1 MKKIYSLALLLGLT
15 FSSCNDNFLD
25 ITPID
30 RYSDAIVWTDE
41 ALVTAFVNNIYEGQ
55 KWGFHTVMLS
65 SLCDESMEV
74 WSWESQPVV
83 QSELSP
89 SYQGILAPNFWIMTF
104 QNITW
109 NSLYKNIRA
118 CNMFLE
124 NVKKY
129 ELQGE
134 AIERLH
140 GEVLYLRGYF
150 YYWLL
155 IQWGG
160 VPLIDKTFTPEDE
173 LKVSRNT
180 FKETVDFIVKDLD
193 DAASLLPLS
202 GDKARATKGAAL
214 ALKSRVLLYAASDLY
229 VSQSQWAVGYEHPE
243 LVGYVD
249 GDQRER
255 WENAK
260 KAAKDVID
268 LGIYHLYG
276 EGQQWATPDEAV
288 ANYVNIFL
296 CHNSDEDIML
306 QYYDLVNHNSDDF
319 QLPRVGLFNSPNGFH
334 GWGGNTPT
342 GQLVDSYEMSDG
354 TKFSWSNPA
363 QAMHPYEN
371 RDPRFYACILYD
383 GAHWRE
389 RPDDTVDADPNG
401 IVQTGF
407 YQQADGS
414 YTAGL
419 DTRQGPIE
427 DWNGTYTGYYMRK
440 FLDPS
445 VNHQYDKQ
453 LFPWRQ
459 IRYAEVLLNY
469 AEACLELGEEEEA
482 RKYINMIRKR
492 AGMPDI
498 PSTEIGK
505 ELMDRYRNERKIE
518 LAYEQHRYFDIR
530 RWMIAP
536 EVIQPAQGIDIRYS
550 YGSQDPVYSV
560 IEVQERKW
568 NNKAYFLPIYLDE
581 INKNDLL
588 IQNPGY

>member
-160 VPLIDKTFTPEDE
+160 VPLIDKTFTPEEE

-363 QAMHPYEN
+363 QAIHPYEN

-389 RPDDTVDADPNG
+389 RPDDTVDADPDG

-498 PSTEIGK
+498 PSTETGK
-505 ELMDRYRNERKIE
+505 ELMDHYRNERKIE

-530 RWMIAP
+530 RWMIAS
-536 EVIQPAQGIDIRYS
+536 EVIQPAQGIDIRYP

>member
-173 LKVSRNT
+173 LKVSRNA

-363 QAMHPYEN
+363 QAIHPYEN

-389 RPDDTVDADPNG
+389 RPDDTVDADPDG

-498 PSTEIGK
+498 PSTETGK
-505 ELMDRYRNERKIE
+505 ELMDHYRNERKIE

-536 EVIQPAQGIDIRYS
+536 EVIQPAQGIDIRYP

>member
-160 VPLIDKTFTPEDE
+160 VPLIDKTFTPEEE

-363 QAMHPYEN
+363 QAIHPYEN

-389 RPDDTVDADPNG
+389 RPDDTVDADPDG

-498 PSTEIGK
+498 PSTETGK
-505 ELMDRYRNERKIE
+505 ELMDHYRNERKIE

-536 EVIQPAQGIDIRYS
+536 EVIQPAQGIDIRYP

>member
-15 FSSCNDNFLD
+15 FASCNDNFLD

-41 ALVTAFVNNIYEGQ
+41 SLVTAFVNNIYEGQ

-354 TKFSWSNPA
+354 TKFSWSNPV

-389 RPDDTVDADPNG
+389 RPDDTADADPDG

-459 IRYAEVLLNY
+459 IRYAEILLNY

-498 PSTEIGK
+498 PSTETGK
-505 ELMDRYRNERKIE
+505 ELMDHYRNERKIE

-536 EVIQPAQGIDIRYS
+536 EVIRPAQGIDIRYP

-560 IEVQERKW
+560 IDVQERKW

>member
-363 QAMHPYEN
+363 QAIHPYEN

-389 RPDDTVDADPNG
+389 RPDDTVDADPDG

-498 PSTEIGK
+498 PSTETGK
-505 ELMDRYRNERKIE
+505 ELMDHYRNERKIE

-530 RWMIAP
+530 RWMIAS
-536 EVIQPAQGIDIRYS
+536 EVIQPAQGIDIRYP